1 MGIAGLLVTAFV
13 IGLSGAM
20 GPGSLLVAVITET
33 MRHGFWAGP
42 VAIAGHAAVEIIV
55 VALLSLGF
63 GTFLA
68 YDTVLGAVGLLG
80 GLTLLYFG
88 YGTWRSAGTATL
100 DFDLQNLNV
109 SNITKANVHSTRDNK
124 RGSPG
129 FGGGMHTAALGI
141 AASVSNPYWIIWWAT
156 VGATYVA
163 AGTKHG
169 ILGPITFYV
178 GHIAADF
185 AWYTL
190 VSWACATG
198 KKFIND
204 KVYQAILY
212 TCSAFVFLFGAYFLQ
227 LGVRLVFKL

>member
-1 MGIAGLLVTAFV
+1 MALGITGLLVTAFV

-33 MRHGFWAGP
+33 MRYGFWAGP
-42 VAIAGHAAVEIIV
+42 VAILGHAAVEIVV

-100 DFDLQNLNV
+100 DFNMPK
-109 SNITKANVHSTRDNK
+109 IT
-124 RGSPG
+124 SPTSKTADTT
-129 FGGGMHTAALGI
+129 GGRMHTAALGI

-163 AGTKHG
+163 AGTKLG
-169 ILGPITFYV
+169 PIGPITFYI

-204 KVYQAILY
+204 KAYRAILY
-212 TCSAFVFLFGAYFLQ
+212 TCSILVFVFGAYFLQ
-227 LGVRLVFKL
+227 LGARLVFRL